1 MRLTKMNRNKGQVSL
16 EYILIVGAVI
26 SLLLIIVTT
35 SSILYKKNIS
45 AIDDRELLVVGDK
58 LQEILDT
65 LELMPAGIE
74 KIIITPENT
83 WILEYKDYSKKTIIL
98 GNGNKE
104 KSISSI
110 SDIYLENNS
119 ISAKSEIIINKMD
132 NKIYIDI
139 KMVD

>member
-1 MRLTKMNRNKGQVSL
+1 MNKEKGQVSL
-16 EYILIVGAVI
+16 EYILIVGAVV

-35 SSILYKKNIS
+35 SGVLYKKNLS
-45 AIDDRELLVVGDK
+45 AIDDRELLKTGTG
-58 LQEILDT
+58 LQNILDT

-74 KIIITPENT
+74 KLAVSPENN
-83 WILEYKDYSKKTIIL
+83 WSIEYKDYSKKTIIL

-104 KSISSI
+104 KPISSI
-110 SDIYLENNS
+110 SDIYLEKNS

-139 KMVD
+139 KQVK